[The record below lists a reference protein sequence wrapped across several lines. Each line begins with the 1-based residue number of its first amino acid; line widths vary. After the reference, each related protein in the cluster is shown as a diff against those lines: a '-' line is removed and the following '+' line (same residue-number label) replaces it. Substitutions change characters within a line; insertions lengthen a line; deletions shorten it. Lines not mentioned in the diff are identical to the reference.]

1 MNSCDGDPLLVEDRA
16 LEGLILLRVLEDHTT
31 IYQLTDLARSVD
43 RNPEVFVEIDSV
55 RNAVGRLARAGL
67 LCMVEDLVLPSAPA
81 AYFHALP
88 VYM

>member
-1 MNSCDGDPLLVEDRA
+1 MNSCDSDRLVVEDRA
-16 LEGLILLRVLEDHTT
+16 LEGLILFRVLENHPTS
-31 IYQLTDLARSVD
+31 YQLNDLARSVD
-43 RNPEVFVEIDSV
+43 RNPAVFVEIDSV

-67 LCMVEDLVLPSAPA
+67 LCTVEDLVLPSAPA